1 MGHSLAKAQQRTQH
15 MLRLAQDCF
24 NIWFFKAFRKVS
36 DGVYYSRHWDNL
48 WKSRGGI
55 VVNGA
60 PREVLNGVPREYI
73 ECPLGVFWRQ
83 TRGRIQGQTLSQKP
97 EGWQAPRVSGLKHTS
112 TPVHQHTTLL
122 HSYSTSTS
130 VNDLHSHSAWQ
141 RNSWTLLAFI
151 FLDYSVFTA
160 YSISWICLKIKMQS
174 LLQWIEGL
182 RDYKWNVLKHL
193 FYTSS
198 KISKAAKLGLVG
210 CRFGGRRP
218 QKSFFQRPVTCW

>member
-1 MGHSLAKAQQRTQH
+1 MPPRAFLKANPRPHPRPDPGLGHKNTRTQAH
-15 MLRLAQDCF
+15 
-24 NIWFFKAFRKVS
+24 
-36 DGVYYSRHWDNL
+36 
-48 WKSRGGI
+48 
-55 VVNGA
+55 
-60 PREVLNGVPREYI
+60 
-73 ECPLGVFWRQ
+73 
-83 TRGRIQGQTLSQKP
+83 
-97 EGWQAPRVSGLKHTS
+97 KHTSTSAHQYIS
-112 TPVHQHTTLL
+112 TPVHQHTTLF

-210 CRFGGRRP
+210 RRFGGRQP

>member
-1 MGHSLAKAQQRTQH
+1 MPPRGFLKANPRPHPRHDPKPKTRGAAGPEGFWPRTQGH
-15 MLRLAQDCF
+15 QDTSTQ
-24 NIWFFKAFRKVS
+24 A
-36 DGVYYSRHWDNL
+36 HQ
-48 WKSRGGI
+48 
-55 VVNGA
+55 
-60 PREVLNGVPREYI
+60 YI
-73 ECPLGVFWRQ
+73 
-83 TRGRIQGQTLSQKP
+83 
-97 EGWQAPRVSGLKHTS
+97 S
-112 TPVHQHTTLL
+112 TPVHQHTTLF

-130 VNDLHSHSAWQ
+130 VNDLNSHSAWQ

-198 KISKAAKLGLVG
+198 QISKATNLGIVG
-210 CRFGGRRP
+210 RRFGGRRP

>member
-1 MGHSLAKAQQRTQH
+1 MPPRGFLKANPRPHPRPDPRPKTRGAIGPEGFWPRTQGH
-15 MLRLAQDCF
+15 QDTSTQ
-24 NIWFFKAFRKVS
+24 A
-36 DGVYYSRHWDNL
+36 HQ
-48 WKSRGGI
+48 
-55 VVNGA
+55 
-60 PREVLNGVPREYI
+60 YI
-73 ECPLGVFWRQ
+73 
-83 TRGRIQGQTLSQKP
+83 
-97 EGWQAPRVSGLKHTS
+97 S
-112 TPVHQHTTLL
+112 TPVHQHTTLF

-198 KISKAAKLGLVG
+198 QISKAAKLGLVG

>member
-1 MGHSLAKAQQRTQH
+1 MPPRGFLKANPRPHPRPDPRTQGH
-15 MLRLAQDCF
+15 QNTSTQAHQ
-24 NIWFFKAFRKVS
+24 
-36 DGVYYSRHWDNL
+36 
-48 WKSRGGI
+48 
-55 VVNGA
+55 
-60 PREVLNGVPREYI
+60 YI
-73 ECPLGVFWRQ
+73 
-83 TRGRIQGQTLSQKP
+83 
-97 EGWQAPRVSGLKHTS
+97 S
-112 TPVHQHTTLL
+112 TPVHQHTTLF

-182 RDYKWNVLKHL
+182 RDYKWNVSKHL

-210 CRFGGRRP
+210 RQFGGRRP
-218 QKSFFQRPVTCW
+218 QFFFLLKGLSLAGRAWYQSACIKQVI